1 MHNRQPTEPL
11 VARYWLTRTLWVL
24 VALAAVGIVLY
35 TTISYL
41 AFNPRVSRV
50 PLNQAFPLHFM
61 YVALHGIPA
70 GLVLLLGPV
79 QFVPPI
85 RTRYPAAH
93 RIISNVCLGFISI
106 GIIMGVI
113 AASVS
118 TSGLAAQF
126 GFLLLA
132 AAWFYSGLLA
142 YRAARQRQYGLHRVW
157 MIRNYALSF
166 AAVLLW
172 VFLVIGLQA
181 MTVNPALTFD
191 DVYTTSVW
199 SSVLVSY
206 LVAEWF
212 IVQRTL
218 GPLAQKPAQVGA
230 SPRTNQA

>member
-1 MHNRQPTEPL
+1 MNNRQQKEPL
-11 VARYWLTRTLWVL
+11 VTRYWHSWTLWVL
-24 VALAAVGIVLY
+24 MALAAVGIALFVA
-35 TTISYL
+35 ISNL
-41 AFNPRVSRV
+41 AFNPRVSRL
-50 PLNQAFPLHFM
+50 PLDQAFPLHFM

-79 QFVPPI
+79 QFVPAI
-85 RTRYPAAH
+85 RTRYPTAQ
-93 RIISNVCLGFISI
+93 RIISNVCLVFILL
-106 GIIMGVI
+106 GIIMGVL

-132 AAWFYSGLLA
+132 AAWLYSGLAA
-142 YRAARQRQYGLHRVW
+142 YRAARQHQHGLHRVW
-157 MIRNYALSF
+157 LIRNYALSF

-172 VFLVIGLQA
+172 VFLVIGLQV
-181 MTVNPALTFD
+181 MTFNPAITFD

-199 SSVLVSY
+199 CSVLVSY

-218 GPLAQKPAQVGA
+218 GPLAQKAAQADA
-230 SPRTNQA
+230 SLCTNQT

>member
-1 MHNRQPTEPL
+1 MDNRQPKEPL
-11 VARYWLTRTLWVL
+11 VARYLHSRTLWVL
-24 VALAAVGIVLY
+24 VALAAVGIALFAA
-35 TTISYL
+35 ISNL

-50 PLNQAFPLHFM
+50 PLDQAFPLHFT

-79 QFVPPI
+79 QFVPTI
-85 RTRYPAAH
+85 RTRYPVAH
-93 RIISNVCLGFISI
+93 RIISKVCLVFVSI
-106 GIIMGVI
+106 GIVMGVV

-142 YRAARQRQYGLHRVW
+142 YRTARQRQYGLHRVW
-157 MIRNYALSF
+157 LIRNYALSF

-181 MTVNPALTFD
+181 MTVNLAITFG

-199 SSVLVSY
+199 CSVLVSY

-218 GPLAQKPAQVGA
+218 GPLAQKPAQADA

>member
-1 MHNRQPTEPL
+1 MNSRHSKEPL
-11 VARYWLTRTLWVL
+11 ATRYWLSRASWLFA
-24 VALAAVGIVLY
+24 ALAAVGITLY
-35 TTISYL
+35 FAIPYL
-41 AFNPRVSRV
+41 TSNPRVSRT
-50 PLNQAFPLHFM
+50 PLNQAFPLHFV
-61 YVALHGIPA
+61 YVTLHGVPA
-70 GLVLLLGPV
+70 GLALLLGPV
-79 QFVPPI
+79 QFIPAI

-93 RIISNVCLGFISI
+93 RLISNVCLVFISI

-118 TSGLAAQF
+118 TSGLAAPF

-142 YRAARQRQYGLHRVW
+142 YRAARQHQSALHRVW
-157 MIRNYALSF
+157 MIRNYAFTF

-172 VFLVIGLQA
+172 VLLVVGLQV
-181 MTVNPALTFD
+181 MTVNQALTFD

-199 SSVLVSY
+199 SSILVSY

-218 GPLAQKPAQVGA
+218 GPLAQKSAQAAESSRVNEA
-230 SPRTNQA
+230 